1 MKKLFFMTFCF
12 VAVSLMSCGNQ
23 TTGSSAVSDSD
34 SVVVDTLDTVAVDS
48 AAVDSTVCPD

>member
-1 MKKLFFMTFCF
+1 MAFCF
-12 VAVSLMSCGNQ
+12 VAVSFMSCGNK